1 MKKVVLLFF
10 LFALTLLVGCNL
22 EVKEDTINQSTST
35 NNSTKVDFGV
45 NKSKIDVTERTE
57 NNNIPQTGFNE
68 QESVKATSEPQSFY
82 NEPSGLTNI
91 ETQNK
96 VCPFI
101 DIDFEEVKVL
111 YKESKDAS
119 GEFKE
124 IKTITDTSEL
134 QNIKNSMNQEN
145 WTYHSSSQG
154 WGKFRPSKPNN
165 RVVIIQTKQKE
176 NYVIHLYS
184 DYDSNSFF
192 LSVGNYDT
200 NMDYDEF
207 IGLSDNEKDFER
219 YSVSKNIYSVLLE
232 LYN

>member
-10 LFALTLLVGCNL
+10 MLALTLLVGCNF
-22 EVKEDTINQSTST
+22 EVKEDTLNQLTSI

-45 NKSKIDVTERTE
+45 NESKTDVTEHTE
-57 NNNIPQTGFNE
+57 NNNISQTGFNE
-68 QESVKATSEPQSFY
+68 QDSDKATNAPHSFY
-82 NEPSGLTNI
+82 NERSSLTNI
-91 ETQNK
+91 EIQNK
-96 VCPFI
+96 MSPFI
-101 DIDFEEVKVL
+101 DVDIEEVKVL
-111 YKESKDAS
+111 YKESKDVS

-124 IKTITDTSEL
+124 IKIVTDTSEL
-134 QNIKNSMNQEN
+134 QNIKNSLNQEN

-165 RVVIIQTKQKE
+165 RVVIIRTKQNE

-192 LSVGNYDT
+192 LSVADYDT

-207 IGLSDNEKDFER
+207 IGLSDNEKGFER

-232 LYN
+232 LFN